1 MSYYE
6 GNTNIYAEC
15 VAQQQQQQQQ
25 QENGDTST
33 GSSQQSQFQDY
44 GTTSSSTTTTPA
56 ATILQ
61 CVSNYHQLTQD
72 SRDMNLRN
80 FLLIVSG
87 GMIFFMQ
94 SGFAMLCAGNVRV
107 KNVQNTM
114 LKNLLD
120 ACGAALAF
128 YFLGTF

>member
-15 VAQQQQQQQQ
+15 VAQHQQQQ

-33 GSSQQSQFQDY
+33 GSSSQQSQFQDD
-44 GTTSSSTTTTPA
+44 GTTSSSTSTTTPA

>member
-15 VAQQQQQQQQ
+15 VAQHQQQQ

-33 GSSQQSQFQDY
+33 GSSSQQSQFQD
-44 GTTSSSTTTTPA
+44 GTTSSSTSTTTPA

>member
-15 VAQQQQQQQQ
+15 VAQQQQQQQ

-56 ATILQ
+56 ATILLQ